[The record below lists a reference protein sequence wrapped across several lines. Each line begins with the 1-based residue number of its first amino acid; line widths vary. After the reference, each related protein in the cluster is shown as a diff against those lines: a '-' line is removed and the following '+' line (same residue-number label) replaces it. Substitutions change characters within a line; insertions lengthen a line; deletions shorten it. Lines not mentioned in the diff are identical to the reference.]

1 MLTSTIPFERQQKYH
16 PPFAQQT
23 TRSLLLS
30 RADASGFQTH
40 VNIRLQPE
48 DLASVRFAVSPL
60 WECIAAFRAWMNPTP
75 PALLAQWRARVSK
88 TLLDLG
94 VLL

>member
-1 MLTSTIPFERQQKYH
+1 MLTSTIPFEQQQSHH

-23 TRSLLLS
+23 TRSLSVS
-30 RADASGFQTH
+30 RANASGFQTH

-60 WECIAAFRAWMNPTP
+60 WECIAASLDEPQSTG
-75 PALLAQWRARVSK
+75 PACTMEGASQ
-88 TLLDLG
+88 
-94 VLL
+94 